1 MHRSEKRNAFIG
13 WLMAALLILSI
24 PAAMFRL
31 NMARAQLKPK
41 EVMRLTDESGSILDR
56 EGTVLFA
63 QNQAYYQ
70 DVLGSVIGSFGQES
84 TLLGTHSQ
92 YLVPE
97 IPVFGGIEEAKND
110 NTMKT
115 TLLEPQIL
123 RELAAEFGSKGGACY
138 AYDYV
143 TGEILCLLS
152 VDGQTSYTG
161 GNRCLTGL
169 YTPGSTM
176 KVVTSILALQDDP
189 LFREHFQVRCE
200 GEEILPGGIR
210 VKCSGNHHKT
220 DALEAL
226 GQSCNIAYAQIAA
239 QLAPV
244 AARENLQN
252 LGFSL
257 NSEDYGTLETVSGL
271 RKSRSTIEYEGD
283 GSYNS
288 IWGLVGQ
295 GKTSVNLM
303 DMAQIAGAVA
313 NGGEAAEPYLV
324 EAVLNRKGR
333 AVWKNDS
340 GNMTALMT
348 PETAQ
353 AMEQYW
359 TEAFDTYYG
368 QGSRKLDPVYTYAK
382 TGTAQL
388 GSGLENKLLLGV
400 AKDYHIAFMIVVE
413 HYESGD
419 PTPNQIANK
428 LAEYFPQLKGE
439 MTHDEQSDES

>member
-13 WLMAALLILSI
+13 WLMAALLILTI
-24 PAAMFRL
+24 PAAMLRL
-31 NMARAQLKPK
+31 HLARE
-41 EVMRLTDESGSILDR
+41 EVNARDVMKLTDKSGQILDR

-63 QNQAYYQ
+63 ENRVYYQ

-84 TLLGTHSQ
+84 TLLGSHSQ
-92 YLVPE
+92 FLVPR
-97 IPVFGGIEEAKND
+97 IPVFGGIEKASND

-115 TLLEPQIL
+115 TLMDPASQRAI
-123 RELAAEFGSKGGACY
+123 AESFGPKGGACF

-152 VDGQTSYTG
+152 VDGETAFTG

-176 KVVTSILALQDDP
+176 KVITSILAFRDDP
-189 LFREHFQVRCE
+189 GFRENFSINCQ
-200 GEEILPGGIR
+200 GEEKLPGGVR
-210 VKCSGNHHKT
+210 VKCAGYHQHT

-226 GQSCNIAYAQIAA
+226 GQSCNIAYAHIAA
-239 QLAPV
+239 HADPTTVRQGLEA
-244 AARENLQN
+244 

-257 NSEDYGTLETVSGL
+257 NSDDYDTTETVSGL
-271 RKSRSTIEYEGD
+271 TKSRSTTEYTGD

-303 DMAQIAGAVA
+303 DMAMIAGAVA
-313 NGGEAAEPYLV
+313 NEGQAAQPYLV
-324 EAVLNRKGR
+324 EAVINHRGK
-333 AVWKNDS
+333 AVWKGDS
-340 GNMTALMT
+340 CQMKQLIDPDTAR
-348 PETAQ
+348 
-353 AMEQYW
+353 AMDDFW
-359 TEAFDTYYG
+359 TDAYNTYYG
-368 QGSRKLDPVYTYAK
+368 QGSRDLCEIYTCAK

-400 AKDYHIAFMIVVE
+400 SKEYHTAFMIVVE

-419 PTPNQIANK
+419 PTPNQIANA
-428 LAEYFPQLKGE
+428 LAQQIILLKGE
-439 MTHDEQSDES
+439 MNNEE